1 MRLGHAFDQPVE
13 TESAEIVGHGAGRI
27 RLRIARVELRDVL
40 AQLPMAKAGGG
51 QCEETERVH
60 QRVDTAVAKPE
71 ARGALIV
78 DENRGRDRM
87 QTVFADQAVV
97 AQRFDV

>member
-1 MRLGHAFDQPVE
+1 
-13 TESAEIVGHGAGRI
+13 
-27 RLRIARVELRDVL
+27 
-40 AQLPMAKAGGG
+40 
-51 QCEETERVH
+51 
-60 QRVDTAVAKPE
+60 VDTPVAKPE

-78 DENRGRDRM
+78 DEDGGRDRV